1 MAFDQVHE
9 QNNKVIK
16 STGGA
21 TDLVNKCD
29 DSSLIRWETC
39 GHDIARI
46 ITELRSQQENH
57 QPKVLFQ
64 QNHQAKVLFQ
74 QNHQPKVLF
83 QQNTMRI
90 MTFPVRIL
98 SLTSEHSQE
107 DYL

>member
-64 QNHQAKVLFQ
+64 QNHQ
-74 QNHQPKVLF
+74 PKVLF